1 MINDDIRTLLEALN
15 GLAARFLEEG
25 EVFPPSGA
33 ILATDGNVSF
43 HKPYDGEG
51 YAEPEQ
57 QVVLLETSFRQSVE
71 KGEIRACAYGL
82 DVTAQD
88 PRDGET
94 KDAILVSAENEA
106 GQAIDIFTPYTQ
118 EGGLEFGRPF
128 AAERSPR
135 VFAEPAPN

>member
-1 MINDDIRTLLEALN
+1 MVPIHKLIAGAAF
-15 GLAARFLEEG
+15 GLALSA
-25 EVFPPSGA
+25 GA
-33 ILATDGNVSF
+33 LFATADGKVSF

-51 YAEPEQ
+51 YEEPEQ
-57 QVVLLETSFRQSVE
+57 QAALLEAAFRKRVD

-88 PRDGET
+88 PRDGEM

-106 GQAIDIFTPYTQ
+106 GQAIDVFTPYLQ
-118 EGGLEFGRPF
+118 SGGLEFGRPF

-135 VFAEPAPN
+135 VFTEPAPN